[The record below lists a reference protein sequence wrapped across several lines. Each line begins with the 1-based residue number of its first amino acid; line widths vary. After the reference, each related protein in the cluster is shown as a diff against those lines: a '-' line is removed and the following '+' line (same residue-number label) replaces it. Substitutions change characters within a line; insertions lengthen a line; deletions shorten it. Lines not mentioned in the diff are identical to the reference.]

1 MQPNNYGSQNKS
13 SVSSQSKKEENTTS
27 TQSTENN
34 ALELLSQEDKV
45 KLKIA
50 SIREK
55 AEPFEDLIKEFTE
68 SSESNQYYYI
78 EENLKRLVDQLDEMY
93 DDINGNQILRMQR
106 KEVYKILFKLFDDLD
121 AKVEEN
127 MILFPKSS

>member
-1 MQPNNYGSQNKS
+1 MQPNNYDSQNKS
-13 SVSSQSKKEENTTS
+13 SVSTQSKKEENTTS
-27 TQSTENN
+27 TQSIE
-34 ALELLSQEDKV
+34 ELLSQEDKV

-50 SIREK
+50 SIRQK
-55 AEPFEDLIKEFTE
+55 AEPFEDLIKNFTE

-93 DDINGNQILRMQR
+93 DDIKDNQILRMQR
-106 KEVYKILFKLFDDLD
+106 KEVYKVLFKLFDDLD

-127 MILFPKSS
+127 MLLIPK